1 MEAKRDESFRDSITT
16 VDKKGKR
23 AWIFAM
29 KPKGRLYNLRTIA
42 SVVYLIIFF
51 TLPFIKVADEPI
63 ILLNIIERKFII
75 FGFLFRPQD
84 FFLFM
89 LSMLSFL
96 VFIALFTAIFGR
108 LFCGW
113 ACPQTVFMEMV
124 FRKIEYWIEG
134 DAHKQRALKAM
145 PWNKEKILKRLA
157 KAGIFFIVS
166 FIIANTFLAYIIG
179 IDQLFQ
185 MISEPLSMHLGSF
198 IALILFTG
206 VFFFVFYWFREQVCL
221 VVCPYGRLQGVLLDK
236 NSIVV
241 AYDYVRGEPRGH
253 LKKNETRSIGD
264 CVDCGMC
271 VKVCPTG
278 IDIRNGT
285 QLECVNCTA
294 CIDACNNVMEKIGF
308 PKGLI
313 RYASETQIAK
323 GEKLK
328 LTPRII
334 GYSGVL
340 VALIISLGFGFTNRG
355 EIDATILRT
364 PGMLYHQEGDDFI
377 SNLYN
382 IKIVNKT
389 RKELHASIA
398 LLNPKGT
405 IKMVGNQQM
414 LLSKA
419 EIAEGEFFVVIHRDS
434 LKERKTRIKLGI
446 YGDETLLKSIETTF
460 LGPGKAR
467 EPKIQSQ
474 VQTSE
479 YYEKSKI

>member
-1 MEAKRDESFRDSITT
+1 MEPLKDESFRDSITT
-16 VDKKGKR
+16 IDKKGKR
-23 AWIFAM
+23 AWIYAM
-29 KPKGRLYNLRTIA
+29 KPKGKFYNLRTIT
-42 SVVYLIIFF
+42 SIVYLIIFF
-51 TLPFIKVADEPI
+51 TLPFIKVNDEPL
-63 ILLNIIERKFII
+63 ILLNILERKFII

-89 LSMLSFL
+89 LSMLTFL
-96 VFIALFTAIFGR
+96 VFIVLFTAIFGR

-134 DAHKQRALKAM
+134 DANKQRALKAM
-145 PWNKEKILKRLA
+145 PWNREKILKRAA
-157 KAGIFFIVS
+157 KASIFFIVS

-179 IDQLFQ
+179 KDQLFQ
-185 MISEPLSMHLGSF
+185 MIAEPLSMHIGSF
-198 IALILFTG
+198 VALILFTG

-236 NSIVV
+236 HSIVV

-253 LKKNETRSIGD
+253 LKKNETRSLGD
-264 CVDCGMC
+264 CVDCAMC

-294 CIDACNNVMEKIGF
+294 CIDACDNVMDKVGL

-313 RYASETQIAK
+313 RYASEANIAK

-328 LTPRII
+328 ITPRII
-334 GYSGVL
+334 GYSVVL
-340 VALIISLGFGFTNRG
+340 LALIVGLGFGFTKRG
-355 EIDATILRT
+355 DFDATILRT
-364 PGMLYHQEGDDFI
+364 PGMLYHQEGEDHI

-389 RKELHASIA
+389 RNEYDARIK
-398 LLNPKGT
+398 LLNPKGA
-405 IKMVGNQQM
+405 IRMVGNHGM
-414 LLSKA
+414 HLTNA
-419 EIAEGEFFVVIHRDS
+419 EIGAGEFFVIIHRDS
-434 LKERKTRIKLGI
+434 LKERKTKIKIGI
-446 YGDETLLKSIETTF
+446 FDNETLLKTVETTF
-460 LGPGKAR
+460 LGPGKVR
-467 EPKIQSQ
+467 ENGNQSQ
-474 VQTSE
+474 PKETNSNEQSE
-479 YYEKSKI
+479 I